1 MSAELL
7 VVSARCLLSHAA
19 EGVKSLLAMDLLIVA
34 REAPG
39 LAATSREIDD
49 PAKARQALPSL
60 PHGPQITSLLAR
72 LALGVLILARALDRG
87 AARAAIGVS
96 IQRAQPRGV
105 VLLGHDLGRDLLGEG
120 LPLAGGIR
128 VLHSRPIAALGQANA
143 AETERILME
152 LCQRAGVP
160 WAPPSARAA
169 PARAVVRAEEVEA
182 QAASLIEKQQWQ
194 AAVDALR
201 NGEPLGPRGTNMLGR
216 ALLQLG
222 DKEGARHAF
231 ERTLSSEPDNR
242 IALRQLEALR

>member
-1 MSAELL
+1 MM
-7 VVSARCLLSHAA
+7 
-19 EGVKSLLAMDLLIVA
+19 LAMDLLMVA
-34 REAPG
+34 RETPG
-39 LAATSREIDD
+39 LASTPREIDD
-49 PAKARQALPSL
+49 PARARQVLPRL
-60 PHGPQITSLLAR
+60 PHGPQVASLLAR
-72 LALGVLILARALDRG
+72 LALGVLILSPALDRG

-96 IQRAQPRGV
+96 IQRVRPRAV
-105 VLLGHDLGRDLLGEG
+105 VLLGHELGRELLGEG

-128 VLHSRPIAALGQANA
+128 ELHSRPIAALGQANA

-194 AAVDALR
+194 AAVEALR

>member
-1 MSAELL
+1 
-7 VVSARCLLSHAA
+7 
-19 EGVKSLLAMDLLIVA
+19 MDLLMVA

-39 LAATSREIDD
+39 LAPTPREIDD
-49 PAKARQALPSL
+49 PADARQMLPKL
-60 PHGPQITSLLAR
+60 PHGPQVAPLVAR
-72 LALGVLILARALDRG
+72 LAFGVLVLSSALDRG

-96 IQRAQPRGV
+96 IQRARPKAT
-105 VLLGHDLGRDLLGEG
+105 VLLGHELGRDLLGEG

-128 VLHSRPIAALGQANA
+128 ELHSRPIAALGQAGTP
-143 AETERILME
+143 EIERLLIDVS
-152 LCQRAGVP
+152 QRAGIP

-201 NGEPLGPRGTNMLGR
+201 QGEPLGPRGTNMLGR

-222 DKEGARHAF
+222 DKGAARHAF
-231 ERTLSSEPDNR
+231 ERTLASEPDNR
-242 IALRQLEALR
+242 IALRQIEALGP